1 MLRKGDGNQR
11 KNHGGTEKRQY
22 GISSG
27 NSVYIKFFLPER
39 HSQLFLQCTQQ
50 IDIWLCE
57 GRCFNWGVC
66 ILLGKSAITMTTS
79 FFFFFFQINVIIN
92 CHMKSDT
99 ATDTIVRP
107 SNPNHLRFLGGKNH
121 KWEPWQS
128 GFLQIKAGNS
138 RMRVLTR
145 SNFSLRQPIS
155 N

>member
-1 MLRKGDGNQR
+1 MLRKEDGNQR

-22 GISSG
+22 GVSSG
-27 NSVYIKFFLPER
+27 NSVYIKFFLPEI

-50 IDIWLCE
+50 IDIWLCA
-57 GRCFNWGVC
+57 GRCFKWGYASY
-66 ILLGKSAITMTTS
+66 LGSQLSLWQQAS
-79 FFFFFFQINVIIN
+79 FFSWINVIIN

-107 SNPNHLRFLGGKNH
+107 SNPSHLRFLGGRNH
-121 KWEPWQS
+121 QWEPWQS
-128 GFLQIKAGNS
+128 VFLQIKAGNS

-145 SNFSLRQPIS
+145 NNFSLRQPIS